1 MEYNNR
7 MSNIQSLIGSSA
19 SALSAGVTGGQVF
32 GPIVGVASGVL
43 SSMAGLA
50 DYGITKALQNETLD
64 YTKDLFGYQ
73 LGNIK
78 AIPNSLSKT
87 SAINSDN
94 KIFPVLEY
102 YTCTDEEKQA
112 LLDKIKYNGMTIMR
126 IGKMV
131 DFLQEDYS
139 YIKGQLIRLEIHED
153 TNYLNQIANEINKG
167 VYIK

>member
-1 MEYNNR
+1 MEFNNR
-7 MSNIQSLIGSSA
+7 MSNIQSLIGGA
-19 SALSAGVTGGQVF
+19 TNALSAGVTGGSVF
-32 GPIVGVASGVL
+32 GPLAGIGSGILSAVG
-43 SSMAGLA
+43 GLA
-50 DYGITKALQNETLD
+50 DYGITKALQNEALD
-64 YTKDLFGYQ
+64 YTKDMFGYQ

-78 AIPNSLSKT
+78 ALPNSLTKT

-94 KIFPVLEY
+94 KIFPILEY